1 MKLNGIEMVDG
12 TKEGFDV
19 ESLNNNNNKL
29 YFVRTDEDREDGFIV
44 MNGKKYG
51 TANNIDCGEY

>member
-1 MKLNGIEMVDG
+1 MKLNSIEMVDG

-19 ESLNNNNNKL
+19 ESLNDYNKL
-29 YFVRTDEDREDGFIV
+29 YFVRTDENREDGFIV